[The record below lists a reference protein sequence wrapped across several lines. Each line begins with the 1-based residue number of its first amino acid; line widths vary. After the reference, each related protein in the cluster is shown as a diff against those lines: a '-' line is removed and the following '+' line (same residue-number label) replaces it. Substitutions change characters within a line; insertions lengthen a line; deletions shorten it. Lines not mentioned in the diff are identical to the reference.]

1 MWRTRA
7 PSPLEPNIVRTMGAA
22 RSQRNVEIDIY
33 RGVAVIGVV
42 FSHVIGGL
50 RGADVIAR
58 ESGLWELNQW
68 FYGFRMPAIAL
79 VLGLF
84 ISYGVEKYGTGRYIA
99 RRAIFAAYIY
109 AVWYVIQMGAEL
121 ATSRWKNN
129 PVTFEQALQFWTQPA
144 HLWFIPYIA
153 VSAAVIALA
162 RPWAWKPWLTV
173 PLLLVGSLALWGWSA
188 DFLGLRGL
196 ALIGFST
203 VGAVI
208 GVRRFG
214 VLLVHRRGAVI
225 IAGLVALA
233 LAIPFFGADL
243 VAASVPATPE
253 QWAQGRLAWLPPSAV
268 LGWLGQFLLAGAA
281 AAVAL
286 VPRVREALALVGRNT
301 LQIYLAH
308 IIVIAGL
315 RIVLMALGV
324 TSAAVL
330 LPTLLVAGV
339 IVPLIAERVLR
350 PTPLRYVF
358 EPPPSLIPGAR
369 TLEPTRA

>member
-1 MWRTRA
+1 
-7 PSPLEPNIVRTMGAA
+7 MGAA

-33 RGVAVIGVV
+33 RGVVVIGVV

-173 PLLLVGSLALWGWSA
+173 PLLLVRSLAVWGWSA

-196 ALIGFST
+196 ALIGFTT

-286 VPRVREALALVGRNT
+286 GPSSARGTGARRPEHPADLPRAHHRHRGTAHRADGAGGDLGSRAAANSPGRRSHRPANRRT
-301 LQIYLAH
+301 GAAAH
-308 IIVIAGL
+308 P
-315 RIVLMALGV
+315 
-324 TSAAVL
+324 AAV
-330 LPTLLVAGV
+330 
-339 IVPLIAERVLR
+339 RLR
-350 PTPLRYVF
+350 A
-358 EPPPSLIPGAR
+358 PPSLIPGAR